1 MDELKGLEDGAL
13 RELLDR
19 FYARVREDADLAPI
33 FNAAIDDWPEHL
45 ERLSDFWSSV
55 MLATGRYKGN
65 PMARHMPHAELITPA
80 MFTRWLALWEMTTN
94 EMAPPDIALLMQA
107 KARRIGAS
115 LELALRPVVAAP
127 LSKPHRTI
135 AFDRKA

>member
-19 FYARVREDADLAPI
+19 FYARVRDDAELAPI
-33 FNAAIDDWPEHL
+33 FNAAIDDWSEHL
-45 ERLSDFWSSV
+45 DRLSDFWSSV

-65 PMARHMPHAELITPA
+65 PMARHMPHAKVITPA
-80 MFTRWLALWEMTTN
+80 MFTRWLALWEATTN

-127 LSKPHRTI
+127 ASKPHRTI
-135 AFDRKA
+135 TFDREA